1 MKTSFKKWL
10 ALILVLAATAIS
22 TSSIAAPPTSF
33 SKAKKIAVKIYQ
45 DHPTSFYCGCDIKW
59 QGKKGVPDLASC
71 GYQVRKQKKRASR
84 IEWEHVV
91 PAWQFGHQLQCWQ
104 DGGRK
109 NCKKNKQFKRMEADL
124 HNLRPAIGEVNG
136 DRSNYKFLPWNGNSG
151 AFYGQCE
158 MKIDFK
164 NRRADPPA
172 KARGAI
178 ARTYL
183 YMNQEYKF
191 SLSRQQRQ
199 LMEAWNRQ
207 YPVSSWECERDR
219 RIAKVQDSHNPFVY
233 QDCQK
238 NGL

>member
-1 MKTSFKKWL
+1 MKTSFNKWL
-10 ALILVLAATAIS
+10 ALMLLLTATAIS

-45 DHPTSFYCGCDIKW
+45 DHPTSFYCGCDIQW
-59 QGKKGVPDLASC
+59 QGKKGIPDLASC
-71 GYQVRKQKKRASR
+71 GYRVRKQKRRASR

-109 NCKKNKQFKRMEADL
+109 NCKKNKQFNRMEADL
-124 HNLRPAIGEVNG
+124 HNLTPAVGEVNG
-136 DRSNYKFLPWNGNSG
+136 DRSNYQFLPWNGNSG

-164 NRRADPPA
+164 NRRADPPEHS
-172 KARGAI
+172 RGAI

-183 YMNQEYKF
+183 YMNQEYQF

-207 YPVSSWECERDR
+207 YPVSTWECERDR
-219 RIAKVQDSHNPFVY
+219 RIAKVQDSHNPFVFAACEKTGY
-233 QDCQK
+233 
-238 NGL
+238 